1 VQELRPNF
9 YGVLERDGEQERR
22 GYLSTLR
29 RRQQRSTEQCHATSA
44 ELVSRSQGAPFL
56 MTRESTVATPLP
68 TIEEIKNAQDSVYA
82 VMPPTP
88 QIVWPLLC
96 ERLGAEVWVK
106 HENHT
111 PIGAFKARTAVVY
124 AAEVFRGSKDIRGL
138 VTATRGNHGQSVA
151 LAARRF
157 NVPAHIVVPQG
168 NSAEKNAAMR
178 AQGANLIEFGS
189 DYQDSKEHAQKLAD
203 ENGWHFVPSY
213 HRDIVKGVATYWL
226 EFFSAVADLDVVYVP
241 IGQGSGICSCCAVRN
256 GMNLR
261 TRIMGVVAEGAPA
274 YALSF
279 EAGRKIAAPVTT
291 LLGDGM
297 ACRLPDDASLE
308 VVLGNVD
315 RVVRVS
321 EEEMRQAMKIYFTD
335 THNVVEGAGA
345 AGLAAALKEKHA
357 LRGKRLGLVAT
368 GGNVDHDVFAR
379 VLLD

>member
-1 VQELRPNF
+1 MSHDL
-9 YGVLERDGEQERR
+9 LAA
-22 GYLSTLR
+22 TLPAISEIEDA
-29 RRQQRSTEQCHATSA
+29 Q
-44 ELVSRSQGAPFL
+44 
-56 MTRESTVATPLP
+56 PL
-68 TIEEIKNAQDSVYA
+68 VYA

-124 AAEVFRGSKDIRGL
+124 AAELFRQSKTVPGL

-157 NVPAHIVVPQG
+157 KVPAHIVVPRG

-178 AQGANLIEFGS
+178 AQGADLIEFGS
-189 DYQDSKEHAQKLAD
+189 DFQESKEHAQKLAD
-203 ENGWHFVPSY
+203 QHGWHLVPSY

-226 EFFSAVADLDVVYVP
+226 EFFSAVPDLDVVYVP

-256 GMNLR
+256 GMKLQ
-261 TRIMGVVAEGAPA
+261 TRIVGVVAEGAPA

-279 EAGRKIAAPVTT
+279 EAGRKVAAPVTT

-297 ACRLPDDASLE
+297 ACRVPDDASLAVILE
-308 VVLGNVD
+308 NAE

-321 EEEMRQAMKIYFTD
+321 EEEIRQAMKIYFTD

-345 AGLAAALKEKHA
+345 AGLAAALKEKDT
-357 LRGKRLGLVAT
+357 LQGKRVGLVAT

>member
-1 VQELRPNF
+1 M
-9 YGVLERDGEQERR
+9 
-22 GYLSTLR
+22 T
-29 RRQQRSTEQCHATSA
+29 TESA
-44 ELVSRSQGAPFL
+44 
-56 MTRESTVATPLP
+56 VAAPLP
-68 TIEEIKNAQDSVYA
+68 TIDEIKEAQDLVYA

-111 PIGAFKARTAVVY
+111 PTGAFKARTAVVY
-124 AAEVFRGSKDIRGL
+124 AAELFRESKSIQGL

-157 NVPAHIVVPQG
+157 DVPAHIVVPQG
-168 NSAEKNAAMR
+168 NSTEKNAAMR
-178 AQGANLIEFGS
+178 AQGANLIEFGN
-189 DYQDSKEHAQKLAD
+189 DYQESKERAQKLAN
-203 ENGWHFVPSY
+203 ENGWHFVPPY

-226 EFFSAVADLDVVYVP
+226 EFFSAVSDLDIVYVP
-241 IGQGSGICSCCAVRN
+241 IGQGSGICACCAVRN
-256 GMNLR
+256 GLNLR
-261 TRIMGVVAEGAPA
+261 TKIVGVVADGAPA

-279 EAGRKIAAPVTT
+279 EAGHKIAAPVTT

-297 ACRLPDDASLE
+297 ACRVPDDASLA
-308 VVLGNVD
+308 VVLDNVD
-315 RVVRVS
+315 RVVRIS
-321 EEEMRQAMKIYFTD
+321 EEEMRHAMKIYFTD

-345 AGLAAALKEKHA
+345 AGLAAALKEKDTLH
-357 LRGKRLGLVAT
+357 GKRVGLVAT

>member
-1 VQELRPNF
+1 MTTE
-9 YGVLERDGEQERR
+9 
-22 GYLSTLR
+22 STI
-29 RRQQRSTEQCHATSA
+29 ATS
-44 ELVSRSQGAPFL
+44 
-56 MTRESTVATPLP
+56 LP
-68 TIEEIKNAQDSVYA
+68 TIDEIKAAQELIYA

-88 QIVWPLLC
+88 QYAWPLLC
-96 ERLGAEVWVK
+96 ERLGTEVWVK

-124 AAEVFRGSKDIRGL
+124 VAELFRGTKGIPGL

-157 NVPAHIVVPQG
+157 NVPAHIVVPRG

-178 AQGANLIEFGS
+178 AQGADLIEFGS
-189 DYQDSKEHAQKLAD
+189 DYQESKEHAQKLA
-203 ENGWHFVPSY
+203 EQHGWQFVPSY

-226 EFFSAVADLDVVYVP
+226 EFFSAVSDVDVVYVP
-241 IGQGSGICSCCAVRN
+241 IGQGSGVCSCCAVRN

-261 TRIMGVVAEGAPA
+261 TRIVGVVPEGAPA

-279 EAGRKIAAPVTT
+279 EAGRKVAAPVTT

-297 ACRLPDDASLE
+297 ACRVPDDASLA
-308 VVLGNVD
+308 VVLENVE

-321 EEEMRQAMKIYFTD
+321 EDEMSQAMKMYFTD

-345 AGLAAALKEKHA
+345 AGLAAALKEKHT
-357 LRGKRLGLVAT
+357 LQGKRVGLVAS

>member
-1 VQELRPNF
+1 
-9 YGVLERDGEQERR
+9 
-22 GYLSTLR
+22 
-29 RRQQRSTEQCHATSA
+29 
-44 ELVSRSQGAPFL
+44 
-56 MTRESTVATPLP
+56 MTVESSIATPLP
-68 TIEEIKNAQDSVYA
+68 TIDEIKDAQDLVYA

-96 ERLGAEVWVK
+96 ERLGTEVWVK

-124 AAEVFRGSKDIRGL
+124 AAELFRESKCIRGL

-157 NVPAHIVVPQG
+157 KVPAHIVVPQG

-189 DYQDSKEHAQKLAD
+189 DYQESKEHAQKLAD
-203 ENGWHFVPSY
+203 EHGWHYVPSN

-226 EFFSAVADLDVVYVP
+226 EFFSAVSDLDVVYVP
-241 IGQGSGICSCCAVRN
+241 IGQGSGISSCCAVRN
-256 GMNLR
+256 GLNLR
-261 TRIMGVVAEGAPA
+261 TRIVGVVADGAPA

-297 ACRLPDDASLE
+297 ACRVPDDASLA
-308 VVLGNVD
+308 VVLENVD
-315 RVVRVS
+315 CVIRVS

-345 AGLAAALKEKHA
+345 AGLAAALKEKDS
-357 LRGKRLGLVAT
+357 LPGKRLGLVAT

-379 VLLD
+379 VLLG